1 MREGAADMSSTVSDQ
16 IFTLAG
22 SMSNRNSTGGEPAR
36 GHQAPCREVRPLQ
49 QGMPATGRSGVGYVA
64 LDALSYDGAQQLLN
78 ETDRSGEGRRSY
90 VGAGHAPRSK
100 PTGTP
105 RSRGICASCSVAPT
119 RAILRRSWRR
129 SRSSLAHDRA
139 VPLQITG
146 PRPSGRGLRR
156 EGRDSPRAMTRM
168 SYPFFLVCSRRS
180 RNSRWISSDRWRKAA
195 SLLDNPWF
203 LIDTMSD
210 PSERTTRPSWP
221 S

>member
-1 MREGAADMSSTVSDQ
+1 MSLVLSEKSDVRHLKWRDSMREGAADMSSTVSDQ

-36 GHQAPCREVRPLQ
+36 GHQAPGREVRPLQ

-139 VPLQITG
+139 VPPPDHG
-146 PRPSGRGLRR
+146 SPAERPRLAARR
-156 EGRDSPRAMTRM
+156 QGQSESHDADVLSI
-168 SYPFFLVCSRRS
+168 LSR
-180 RNSRWISSDRWRKAA
+180 
-195 SLLDNPWF
+195 LL
-203 LIDTMSD
+203 
-210 PSERTTRPSWP
+210 
-221 S
+221 